1 MISRPRHCLGMRKS
15 RKRILLAMGWYDYRL
30 HAGIAKY
37 ALEHDWHL
45 CPDTTKEK
53 VIPWG
58 WEGDG
63 ILAWLGRGD
72 DLADFVTHARKPT
85 VDFSF
90 RRPHLHYPR
99 VLVDH
104 AAVARLVAE
113 HYISRGHKNF
123 AFYSDVNNWA
133 FEENGRGFLAALQEA
148 GHTGHWVCWHRAT
161 QFTDGHLQWKKK
173 RDWLAA
179 ELKKAPK
186 PLALFAA
193 TDDHAVEAL
202 EICENLGLRV
212 PDDVSIVGT
221 DNSLLAVDAM
231 HTPIS
236 SVDTNLALVGYRGAA
251 LLDALMSS
259 KKTPAA
265 PEPLRIVPAG
275 LIARKS
281 SDLLAINHP
290 GVARALRFMMDHC
303 QEAIGVDD
311 LAKAAAMSRR
321 GLHQAF
327 LEQLGR
333 PPGHELQRV
342 RLERAKRQ
350 LIGSSEKLES
360 IGESCGY
367 QSANSFWFAFKNA
380 TGLSPKSYR
389 EKFAQIQ
396 LS

>member
-1 MISRPRHCLGMRKS
+1 M
-15 RKRILLAMGWYDYRL
+15 LAMGWYDYRL
-30 HAGIAKY
+30 HEGIAKY

-53 VIPWG
+53 IIPWG

-85 VDFSF
+85 VDFSY
-90 RRPHLHYPR
+90 RRPHLHFPR

-104 AAVARLVAE
+104 VAVSRLVAE
-113 HYISRGHKNF
+113 HFLTRGHKNF

-148 GHTGHWVCWHRAT
+148 GHSGHWLCWHRSPN
-161 QFTDGHLQWKKK
+161 FTDGHLQWKHK
-173 RDWLAA
+173 RNWLAT
-179 ELKKAPK
+179 ELKRLPK

-202 EICENLGLRV
+202 EICENLGLAV
-212 PDDVSIVGT
+212 PDDVSIVGS
-221 DNSLLAVDAM
+221 DNSQPAVEAM

-236 SVDTNLALVGYRGAA
+236 SVDTNLELVGYRGAA
-251 LLDALMSS
+251 ILDELMSGKNPPS
-259 KKTPAA
+259 LT
-265 PEPLRIVPAG
+265 EPLRIAPAG

-281 SDLLAINHP
+281 SDLLAIAHP

-303 QEAIGVDD
+303 HETIGVDD
-311 LAKAAAMSRR
+311 LAKVAAMSRR
-321 GLHQAF
+321 GLNQAF
-327 LEQLGR
+327 MGQLGR

-350 LIGSSEKLES
+350 LVASNEKLQAVG
-360 IGESCGY
+360 INCGF
-367 QSANSFWFAFKNA
+367 QSANSFWFAFKKD
-380 TGLSPKSYR
+380 TGLSPKQYR
-389 EKFAQIQ
+389 KKFAR
-396 LS
+396 SSG

>member
-1 MISRPRHCLGMRKS
+1 MRKS

-72 DLADFVTHARKPT
+72 DLADFVTQARKPT
-85 VDFSF
+85 VDFSY

-113 HYISRGHKNF
+113 HFLSRGHRHF
-123 AFYSDVNNWA
+123 AYYSDVNNWA

-148 GHTGHWVCWHRAT
+148 GHTGEWICWHRSPH
-161 QFTDGHLQWKKK
+161 FTDGHLQWKRK

-179 ELKKAPK
+179 ALKRVPK
-186 PLALFAA
+186 PLGLFAA

-202 EICENLGLRV
+202 EICENLGLSV
-212 PDDVSIVGT
+212 PEEVSIVGT
-221 DNSLLAVDAM
+221 DNSQLAVDAM

-236 SVDTNLALVGYRGAA
+236 SVDTNLELVGYRGAA
-251 LLDALMSS
+251 LLDQLMHQ
-259 KKTPAA
+259 KKPART
-265 PEPLRIVPAG
+265 PEPLRIAPAG

-281 SDLLAINHP
+281 SDLLAIGHP
-290 GVARALRFMMDHC
+290 GVARALRFLLDHC
-303 QEAIGVDD
+303 HEAIGVDD

-327 LEQLGR
+327 LHEIGR
-333 PPGHELQRV
+333 PPGAELQRI
-342 RLERAKRQ
+342 RLERAKQQ
-350 LIGSSEKLES
+350 LVASDEKLEA

-380 TGLSPKSYR
+380 TGLSPKQYR
-389 EKFAQIQ
+389 EKFARNQ
-396 LS
+396 SA

>member
-1 MISRPRHCLGMRKS
+1 MRKN
-15 RKRILLAMGWYDYRL
+15 RKRVLLAMGWYDYRL
-30 HAGIAKY
+30 HVGISKY
-37 ALEHDWHL
+37 AMEHNWHL

-72 DLADFVTHARKPT
+72 DLADFVTHAKKPT
-85 VDFSF
+85 VDFSY

-113 HYISRGHKNF
+113 HFLTRGHKNF

-133 FEENGRGFLAALQEA
+133 YEENGRGFLTALQD
-148 GHTGHWVCWHRAT
+148 TGHKGEWIKWH
-161 QFTDGHLQWKKK
+161 QSPNFTDGHLQWKQK

-179 ELKKAPK
+179 ELKRLPK

-202 EICENLGLRV
+202 EICESLGLAV

-221 DNSLLAVDAM
+221 DNSQPAVDAM

-236 SVDTNLALVGYRGAA
+236 SVDTNLELVGYRGAA
-251 LLDALMSS
+251 LLDELMRR
-259 KKTPAA
+259 KKVA
-265 PEPLRIVPAG
+265 PLNEPLRIAPAG

-281 SDLLAINHP
+281 SDLLAIAHP
-290 GVARALRFMMDHC
+290 GIARALRFMMDHC
-303 QEAIGVDD
+303 QESIGVDD
-311 LAKAAAMSRR
+311 LAKVSGMSRR

-327 LEQLGR
+327 MTQLGR
-333 PPGHELQRV
+333 PPGCELQRA
-342 RLERAKRQ
+342 RIERAKQ
-350 LIGSSEKLES
+350 LLTVNKEKME
-360 IGESCGY
+360 IVAARCGY
-367 QSANSFWFAFKNA
+367 HSANSFWFAFKRA
-380 TGLSPKSYR
+380 TKLSPKSYR
-389 EKFAQIQ
+389 ERF
-396 LS
+396 SR

>member
-1 MISRPRHCLGMRKS
+1 MRKN

-90 RRPHLHYPR
+90 RRPHLNYPR

-104 AAVARLVAE
+104 TAVAHLVAE
-113 HYISRGHKNF
+113 HFLTRGHKNF

-133 FEENGRGFLAALQEA
+133 YEENGRGFFSALKEA
-148 GHTGHWVCWHRAT
+148 GHSGEWLCWHRSPH
-161 QFTDGHLQWKKK
+161 FTDGHLQWKHK
-173 RDWLAA
+173 RNWLAA
-179 ELKKAPK
+179 ELKRLPK
-186 PLALFAA
+186 PLALYTAS
-193 TDDHAVEAL
+193 DDHAVEAL
-202 EICENLGLRV
+202 EICENLDLAV
-212 PDDVSIVGT
+212 PEDVSIVGT

-236 SVDTNLALVGYRGAA
+236 SVDTNLELVGYRGAA
-251 LLDALMSS
+251 LLDELMRN
-259 KKTPAA
+259 KKVA
-265 PEPLRIVPAG
+265 PVAEPLRIAPSG

-281 SDLLAINHP
+281 SDLLAIKHP
-290 GVARALRFMMDHC
+290 GVARALRFIMDHC
-303 QEAIGVDD
+303 HEGIGVDD

-333 PPGHELQRV
+333 PPGHELQRL
-342 RLERAKRQ
+342 RLERAKQQ
-350 LIGSSEKLES
+350 LVASDHKLEA

-380 TGLSPKSYR
+380 TGLSPKQYR
-389 EKFAQIQ
+389 EKFARTQ
-396 LS
+396 SV

>member
-1 MISRPRHCLGMRKS
+1 
-15 RKRILLAMGWYDYRL
+15 MGWYDYRL

-72 DLADFVTHARKPT
+72 DLADFVTQARKPT
-85 VDFSF
+85 VDFSY

-113 HYISRGHKNF
+113 HFLSRGHRHF
-123 AFYSDVNNWA
+123 AYYSDVNNWA

-148 GHTGHWVCWHRAT
+148 GHTGQWICWHRSPH
-161 QFTDGHLQWKKK
+161 FTDGHLQWKRK

-179 ELKKAPK
+179 ALKRLPK
-186 PLALFAA
+186 PLGLFAA

-202 EICENLGLRV
+202 EICENLGLSV
-212 PDDVSIVGT
+212 PEEVSIVGT
-221 DNSLLAVDAM
+221 DNSQLAVDAM
-231 HTPIS
+231 RTPIS
-236 SVDTNLALVGYRGAA
+236 SVDTNLELVGYRGAA
-251 LLDALMSS
+251 LLDELMHQ
-259 KKTPAA
+259 KKPARTPA
-265 PEPLRIVPAG
+265 PLRIAPAG

-281 SDLLAINHP
+281 SDLLAVGHP
-290 GVARALRFMMDHC
+290 GVARALRFLMDHC
-303 QEAIGVDD
+303 HEAIGVDD

-327 LEQLGR
+327 LHEIGR
-333 PPGHELQRV
+333 PPGAELQRI
-342 RLERAKRQ
+342 RLERAKQQ
-350 LIGSSEKLES
+350 LVVSDDKLET
-360 IGESCGY
+360 IGEKCGY
-367 QSANSFWFAFKNA
+367 QSANSFWFAFKSA
-380 TGLSPKSYR
+380 TGLSPKIYR
-389 EKFAQIQ
+389 EKFARNRPN
-396 LS
+396 

>member
-1 MISRPRHCLGMRKS
+1 MSVSFMRKN
-15 RKRILLAMGWYDYRL
+15 RKRVLLAMGWYDYRL
-30 HAGIAKY
+30 HIGIAKY

-90 RRPHLHYPR
+90 RRPHLNYPR

-104 AAVARLVAE
+104 AATARLAAE
-113 HYISRGHKNF
+113 HFLARGHKHF

-133 FEENGRGFLAALQEA
+133 YEENGQGFLAALQEI
-148 GHTGHWVCWHRAT
+148 GHSVEWVCWHRSPD
-161 QFTDGHLQWKKK
+161 FTDGHLQWKHK
-173 RDWLAA
+173 RNWLAA
-179 ELKKAPK
+179 QIKRLPK
-186 PLALFAA
+186 PLALYAA
-193 TDDHAVEAL
+193 SDDHAVEAL
-202 EICENLGLRV
+202 ESCENLGLAV

-231 HTPIS
+231 HIPIS
-236 SVDTNLALVGYRGAA
+236 SVDTNLELVGYRGAA
-251 LLDALMSS
+251 LLDELMSS
-259 KKTPAA
+259 KKVRPPT
-265 PEPLRIVPAG
+265 EPLRIAPAG

-290 GVARALRFMMDHC
+290 GVARALRFMMEHSH
-303 QEAIGVDD
+303 EAIGVDD

-327 LEQLGR
+327 LEELGR
-333 PPGHELQRV
+333 PPGGELQRIRV
-342 RLERAKRQ
+342 EHAKR
-350 LIGSSEKLES
+350 LLVESSEKLEA

-367 QSANSFWFAFKNA
+367 HSANSFWFAFKNA
-380 TGLSPKSYR
+380 TRLSPKQYR
-389 EKFAQIQ
+389 EKF
-396 LS
+396 SRNNSN

>member
-1 MISRPRHCLGMRKS
+1 MRKN

-72 DLADFVTHARKPT
+72 DLADFVTQARKPT
-85 VDFSF
+85 VDFSY

-113 HYISRGHKNF
+113 NFLSRGHRHF
-123 AFYSDVNNWA
+123 AYYSDVNNWA

-148 GHTGHWVCWHRAT
+148 GHTGEWICWHRSPN
-161 QFTDGHLQWKKK
+161 FTDGHLQWKRK

-179 ELKKAPK
+179 ALKRLPK
-186 PLALFAA
+186 PLGLFAA

-202 EICENLGLRV
+202 EICENLGLSV
-212 PDDVSIVGT
+212 PEEVSIVGT
-221 DNSLLAVDAM
+221 DNSQLAVDAM

-236 SVDTNLALVGYRGAA
+236 SVDTNLELVGYRGAA
-251 LLDALMSS
+251 LLDQLMHQ
-259 KKTPAA
+259 KKPART
-265 PEPLRIVPAG
+265 PEPLRIAPAG

-281 SDLLAINHP
+281 SDLLAIGHP
-290 GVARALRFMMDHC
+290 GVARALRFLMDHC
-303 QEAIGVDD
+303 HEAIGVDD

-327 LEQLGR
+327 LQEIGR
-333 PPGHELQRV
+333 PPGHELQRA

-350 LIGSSEKLES
+350 LIASNEKLET
-360 IGESCGY
+360 IGECCGY

-380 TGLSPKSYR
+380 TGLSPKQYR
-389 EKFAQIQ
+389 EKFARNRP
-396 LS
+396 S

>member
-1 MISRPRHCLGMRKS
+1 MRKN
-15 RKRILLAMGWYDYRL
+15 RKRVLLAMGWYDYRL
-30 HAGIAKY
+30 HVGIAKY
-37 ALEHDWHL
+37 ALDHNWHL

-72 DLADFVTHARKPT
+72 DLAEFVTHAKKPT
-85 VDFSF
+85 VDFSY
-90 RRPHLHYPR
+90 RRPHLNYPR

-113 HYISRGHKNF
+113 HFLTRGQRNF

-133 FEENGRGFLAALQEA
+133 YEENGRGFLAALESA
-148 GHTGHWVCWHRAT
+148 GHKAEWIKWH
-161 QFTDGHLQWKKK
+161 QSPSFTDGHLQWKQK

-179 ELKKAPK
+179 ELKRLPK

-193 TDDHAVEAL
+193 TDDHAVEVL
-202 EICENLGLRV
+202 EICENLNLRV

-221 DNSLLAVDAM
+221 DNSQPAVDAM

-236 SVDTNLALVGYRGAA
+236 SVDTNLELVGYRGAA
-251 LLDALMSS
+251 LLDELMSR
-259 KKTPAA
+259 KKSPPVA
-265 PEPLRIVPAG
+265 EPLRIAPAG

-281 SDLLAINHP
+281 SDLLAIAHP

-303 QEAIGVDD
+303 QESIGVDD
-311 LAKAAAMSRR
+311 LAKVAGMSRR
-321 GLHQAF
+321 GLSQAF
-327 LEQLGR
+327 MDQLGR

-342 RLERAKRQ
+342 RIERAKR
-350 LIGSSEKLES
+350 LLVESNDKLES

-367 QSANSFWFAFKNA
+367 QSANSFWFAFKHG
-380 TGLSPKSYR
+380 TGLSPKQYR
-389 EKFAQIQ
+389 EKFSRI
-396 LS
+396 

>member
-1 MISRPRHCLGMRKS
+1 MRKN

-37 ALEHDWHL
+37 ALEHGWHL

-85 VDFSF
+85 VDFSY
-90 RRPHLHYPR
+90 RRPHLIYPR

-113 HYISRGHKNF
+113 HFVSRGHRIF

-133 FEENGRGFLAALQEA
+133 YEENGRGFLKALQEM
-148 GHTGHWVCWHRAT
+148 GHEGQWICWHRAP

-193 TDDHAVEAL
+193 TDDHAVEAF
-202 EICENLGLRV
+202 EICENLGLAV
-212 PDDVSIVGT
+212 PDEVSIVGT

-236 SVDTNLALVGYRGAA
+236 SVDTNLEVVGYRGAA
-251 LLDALMSS
+251 LLDELMRS
-259 KKTPAA
+259 KKVRSPV
-265 PEPLRIVPAG
+265 EPLRIAPSG

-281 SDLLAINHP
+281 SDLLAISHP
-290 GVARALRFMMDHC
+290 GVARALRFIMDHC
-303 QEAIGVDD
+303 HEAIGVDD

-333 PPGHELQRV
+333 PPGHELQRM

-350 LIGSSEKLES
+350 LIESSDKLES

-380 TGLSPKSYR
+380 TGVSPKQYR
-389 EKFAQIQ
+389 EKFSRPQ
-396 LS
+396 SN

>member
-1 MISRPRHCLGMRKS
+1 MRKN

-37 ALEHDWHL
+37 ALEHHWHL

-63 ILAWLGRGD
+63 ILGWLGRGD

-85 VDFSF
+85 VDFSY
-90 RRPHLHYPR
+90 RRPQLNFPR

-104 AAVARLVAE
+104 VAVARLVTE
-113 HYISRGHKNF
+113 HFLSRGHKNF

-148 GHTGHWVCWHRAT
+148 GHSGQWICWHRAP

-179 ELKKAPK
+179 ELKRFPK

-193 TDDHAVEAL
+193 TDDHAVEVL

-221 DNSLLAVDAM
+221 DNSLLAVEAM

-236 SVDTNLALVGYRGAA
+236 SVDTNLELVGYRGAE
-251 LLDALMSS
+251 LLDALMSL
-259 KKTPAA
+259 KKTGPLQ
-265 PEPLRIVPAG
+265 EPLRIAPVG

-281 SDLLAINHP
+281 SDLLAIKHP
-290 GVARALRFMMDHC
+290 GVARALRFMLEHSH
-303 QEAIGVDD
+303 EAIGVDD
-311 LAKAAAMSRR
+311 LAQAAAMSRR

-350 LIGSSEKLES
+350 LIASNDKLEA

-367 QSANSFWFAFKNA
+367 QSANSFWCAFKNA
-380 TGLSPKSYR
+380 TGLSPKQYR
-389 EKFAQIQ
+389 ENFAHVQTR
-396 LS
+396 